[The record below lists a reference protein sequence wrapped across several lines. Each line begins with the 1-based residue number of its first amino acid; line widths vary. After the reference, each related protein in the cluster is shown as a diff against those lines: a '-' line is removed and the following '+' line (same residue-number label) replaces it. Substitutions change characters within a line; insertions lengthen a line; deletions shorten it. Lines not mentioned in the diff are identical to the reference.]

1 MLRLK
6 FLTNNNEHQ
15 KLVFKLDE
23 IKERTE
29 PIEKAKENLEEKL
42 RGPNYEKN
50 KDNLKEIN
58 K

>member
-1 MLRLK
+1 M
-6 FLTNNNEHQ
+6 
-15 KLVFKLDE
+15 DE